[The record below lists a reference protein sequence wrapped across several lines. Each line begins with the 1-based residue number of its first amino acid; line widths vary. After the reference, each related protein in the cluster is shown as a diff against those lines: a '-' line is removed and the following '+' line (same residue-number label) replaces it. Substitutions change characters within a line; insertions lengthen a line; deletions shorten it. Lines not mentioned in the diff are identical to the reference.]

1 MMKPVAV
8 TLVFKK
14 HNYQIQWILQDH
26 HGFCLTGQ
34 LLIYSFN
41 FLAFVDLKEPK
52 SIGTNHTVF
61 LLGST

>member
-8 TLVFKK
+8 ALVPEE
-14 HNYQIQWILQDH
+14 HNHQIQWILQRPPWIY
-26 HGFCLTGQ
+26 LTGQ